1 VRILLSGAGGFIGS
15 ALRRALRQAGH
26 DVSALTR
33 GAPTDSSAVRWD
45 PATGELDPAALEGFD
60 AVVHLAGEG
69 IGDRRWN
76 EAHKRRGRESR
87 IQGTT
92 LLSRKLAEAKK
103 PPSVL
108 LAASAIGYYGDR
120 GGEILIESAPAG
132 DGFLAGVVQAWE
144 ESTAPARDA
153 GIRVVT
159 MRSGLVLDGGGG
171 VLKRQLIPFRLGV
184 GGKLGAGR
192 QYWSWITLED
202 EVRAMQHLLETDV
215 SGAVNLTAPNPVT
228 NAEFTTAVGR
238 VLSRPTLLSVPP
250 IALEVLLGKEMATE
264 MLFFSQRVVPSKLEG
279 SGFRFKH
286 PELEPALRAVLGKQ

>member
-1 VRILLSGAGGFIGS
+1 MRILLSGAGGFIGS

-26 DVSALTR
+26 DVSALSR
-33 GAPTDSSAVRWD
+33 SAPTDSSAVRWD

-76 EAHKRRGRESR
+76 EAHKRRVRESR

-92 LLSRKLAEAKK
+92 LLSRKLAEAKE

-132 DGFLAGVVQAWE
+132 GGFLAGVVQAWE

-202 EVRAMQHLLETDV
+202 EVRAMQHLLEADV

-264 MLFFSQRVVPSKLEG
+264 LLFFSQRVVPSKLEG
-279 SGFRFKH
+279 SGFHFRH
-286 PELEPALRAVLGKQ
+286 PELEPALRAVLGRP

>member
-1 VRILLSGAGGFIGS
+1 MRILLSGASGFIGS
-15 ALRRALRQAGH
+15 ALRRILHQSGH
-26 DVSALTR
+26 EVSALTR
-33 GAPTDSSAVRWD
+33 SAPADSSAVQWD
-45 PATGELDPAALEGFD
+45 PAAGELDPAALEGFD

-76 EAHKRRGRESR
+76 EAHKRRVRDSR

-92 LLSRKLAEAKK
+92 LLSRRLAELKE
-103 PPSVL
+103 PPPVL
-108 LAASAIGYYGDR
+108 LSASAIGYYGDR
-120 GGEILIESAPAG
+120 GDEALTENAPAG

-184 GGKLGAGR
+184 GGRLGAGR
-192 QYWSWITLED
+192 QFWSWITLED
-202 EVRAMQHLLETDV
+202 EVRAMQHLLEADV
-215 SGAVNLTAPNPVT
+215 SGAVNLTAPRPVT
-228 NAEFTTAVGR
+228 NAEFTAVLGR

-250 IALEVLLGKEMATE
+250 IALELVLGKEMATE

-279 SGFRFKH
+279 SGFRFRH
-286 PELEPALRAVLGKQ
+286 PDLEPALRAVLGKQ

>member
-1 VRILLSGAGGFIGS
+1 MRVLMSGASGFIGS
-15 ALRRALRQAGH
+15 ALRRTLHQSGH
-26 DVSALTR
+26 EVSALTR
-33 GAPTDSSAVRWD
+33 STPADSSAVQWD

-76 EAHKRRGRESR
+76 EAHKRRVRDSR
-87 IQGTT
+87 IQGTS
-92 LLSRKLAEAKK
+92 LVSRKLAEVKEA
-103 PPSVL
+103 PPVL
-108 LAASAIGYYGDR
+108 LSASAIGYYGDR

-132 DGFLAGVVQAWE
+132 GGFLAGVVQAWE

-159 MRSGLVLDGGGG
+159 MRSGLVLDGSGG

-202 EVRAMQHLLETDV
+202 EVRAMQHLLEADV
-215 SGAVNLTAPNPVT
+215 SGAVNLTAPSPVT
-228 NAEFTTAVGR
+228 NAEFTAALGR

-250 IALEVLLGKEMATE
+250 IALEVVLGKDMAIE

-279 SGFRFKH
+279 SGFRFRH
-286 PELEPALRAVLGKQ
+286 PELELALKAVLGK

>member
-1 VRILLSGAGGFIGS
+1 MRILLSGASGFIGS
-15 ALRRALRQAGH
+15 ALRRALHQSGH
-26 DVSALTR
+26 EVSALTR
-33 GAPTDSSAVRWD
+33 SAPADSSAVQWD
-45 PATGELDPAALEGFD
+45 PAAGELDPAALEGFD

-76 EAHKRRGRESR
+76 EAHKRRVRDSR

-92 LLSRKLAEAKK
+92 LLSRRLAELHK
-103 PPSVL
+103 PPPVL
-108 LAASAIGYYGDR
+108 LSASAIGYYGDR

-132 DGFLAGVVQAWE
+132 GGFLAGVVEAWE

-184 GGKLGAGR
+184 GGRLGAGR

-202 EVRAMQHLLETDV
+202 EVRAMQHLLEAEV
-215 SGAVNLTAPNPVT
+215 SGAVNLTAPSPVT
-228 NAEFTTAVGR
+228 NAEFTAVLGR

-250 IALEVLLGKEMATE
+250 IALEVVLGKEMATE
-264 MLFFSQRVVPSKLEG
+264 MLFFSQRVVPSQLEG
-279 SGFRFKH
+279 SGFRFRH
-286 PELEPALRAVLGKQ
+286 PELEPALRAVLGR